1 MKSSFKKY
9 FSPLAVVAAIAISA
23 STVIAQPEADSQAL
37 PSPLPAPVPVVDA
50 EKSSTDVASPDTGRL
65 IYPLA
70 KPEIVTY
77 DDLQQKSPADL
88 RDPSNVRHE
97 VDYDPDN
104 GYYIYRTKVG
114 DMEVATPFVLDAGE
128 YSEQSLKESMN
139 AYWNEKNASNTD
151 KGNKFSL
158 EDMHVDIGPVGDKI
172 FGEGGVSLKTQGSVD
187 LTFGLKH
194 TRRDNPTIAERNR
207 KTNIFDFDTKIQ
219 LNATG
224 KVGDRLKFNMNYN
237 TEATFD
243 FDQSLINLSY
253 EGKEDNIIKKVEAGN
268 VTLPLS
274 TQLITGAN
282 ALFGVRTDMQFG
294 KLRVSALAAQQQ
306 SERKNISTKGGAQT
320 TEFEIKAADYEANRH
335 FFLSQF
341 FYDNYDEWMSKAP
354 TNASG
359 VVINKVE
366 VWVTST
372 SSSAEKTTRN
382 VIAFTDL
389 GEPESNPSKVNPNN
403 SANKLYSTLNS
414 GENVGIR
421 NYGSNQLEMVQYN
434 GKYLENGI
442 DYEVVNSARMLSPDE
457 FKFNPYLG
465 TVSLRS
471 TLNPSDVCAVAFQ
484 YTYKGKSYKVGELS
498 TDRVSSDSTS
508 STLFVK
514 LLKSTSNSPSN
525 PRLWKLMMKNVYSL
539 AAYNVSPEKFK
550 LDIEYYYSNDSISS
564 YLKYL
569 PISNIKKTPLIK
581 VLNLDRLNSKHK
593 AVSDGYFDFVD
604 GYTVD
609 ATNGRI
615 YLPSVEPFGSGLI
628 NKIDDK
634 ELAKQYA
641 FTELYELTQSDAKEY
656 AEKDKFI
663 LTGEYRS
670 SSGSQIR
677 LGATNVP
684 RGSVKVSA
692 GGRTLVE
699 NEGYTVDY
707 NMGVVTILDEVALSS
722 NTPINVSLESESFF
736 DTQRKSLL
744 GTTLQY
750 DFNDHFTFGGT
761 LMHLNEKPYTQKV
774 SYGDEPIS
782 NTIWGLNAAYNTP
795 SQWLTDMVDKLPL
808 INATVPSTIAVS
820 GEFAQLIPGH
830 AAAVD
835 GEGNGVSYI
844 DDFEGTKSSINI
856 MSPLAW
862 SLASTPVVSDATY
875 VGNKFIRE
883 SDAVWGSKLTGVK
896 GHLGYGMN
904 RAHFAWYRIDQ
915 VLNNKSKDTPKSLA
929 NDNDEMSNNLVRI
942 VHENELYPL
951 KQRVYGESS
960 ILPTLNLSFYP
971 QERGPY
977 NFDISGLNA
986 DGTLANPET
995 RWGGIMRKIEN
1006 SDFNKANVA
1015 YIEFWMMDPFDE
1027 FTLARNPN
1035 VNLSSGKLVFNL
1047 GEVSEDILKD
1057 GRISF
1062 ENGMPTNDMANVVDT
1077 TIWGRVP
1084 RIQAITYAFDNANI
1098 EQQDVGL
1105 DGLSTYDEHQY
1116 EIYKF
1121 YLNEIKKK
1129 LNSSALARF
1138 DADIHSPLND
1148 PAGDNFS
1155 HFLGDQYALGN
1166 GADMGILYR
1175 YKYYNGMEGNSSSSS
1190 SNYSSSTNAPDVED
1204 LNGDHTLNEK
1214 EQYFEYVVDIDKH
1227 ILENESQWASHFIA
1241 SKVST
1246 NQELKDG
1253 NVYPVTWYQFK
1264 IPIDAYN
1271 RKEGSI
1277 SNFQSI
1283 RYIRMYMT
1291 GFSTETHLR
1300 FGAMN
1305 LVRTDWRVY
1314 SQNKNLFEASYNDG
1328 IDSNGGSGSIS
1339 VSSVNIEND
1348 ADKSPVPYDL
1358 PPGVSRVI
1366 DPSQTQV
1373 REENEQSML
1382 ISLDS
1387 LGTKQARAVY
1397 KKTSLDMRR
1406 YERLRMFVHAEDK
1419 DELLNPTGNNHLFL
1433 FLRMGSDLTENYYE
1447 YQIPLT
1453 ITPRGSRDKYAIWPE
1468 SNNID
1473 FAFSTFTNLKKQ
1485 RDKAKAAGRVH
1496 INERY
1501 TENDRTN
1508 GNLITVIGTPSF
1520 GEITAMMIGVRN
1532 EDKVMHSADI
1542 WVNELRMVGFDEEGG
1557 CAGLGNLGIVFS
1569 DLGSISLGGRV
1580 EQAGFGSIEDN
1591 VDSRRTD
1598 DYYEYNFSANVQL
1611 GKLFPEKAKVNLPF
1625 SYTLEKTVS
1634 KPKYDPLNSDLTLEE
1649 SIENQTS
1656 ERAKDSVR
1664 DMSVTTTT
1672 FHSYTLNNVRVG
1684 ITSEKP
1690 MPYDPANFS
1699 FSLGYNETTEK
1710 SPEVQYDVTRNYNGL
1725 LNYSYNLNLK
1735 PVEPFKKAKLFKSNY
1750 LKLIREFNFNYLP
1763 NSYAFS
1769 TNMKRYYN
1777 EVQLR
1782 DYTTVIE
1789 HDTTFPYL
1797 AWDKDWTWSRT
1808 SDIKWNLSRSL
1819 KLSFSS
1825 AMNSQIDEIFRDEN
1839 GNYRDVPVNKSYLR
1853 EVNADDWY
1861 ERWKDTVWSSIKHFG
1876 TPIEYNQRFTA
1887 NWNIPINKL
1896 PYLDWVTSNA
1906 QFASDYT
1913 WDRGAETL
1921 LGQRSETGNIAFSK
1935 RQWNGD
1941 VRFNFETLYNKSNY
1955 LKEINKRFSNN
1966 KPRTGKKGP
1975 AKDDK
1980 KLTKEEKRKA
1990 KQAEKEAEAK
2000 RKEEESK
2007 PKVYERKN
2015 IRLRKDNKTRIS
2027 HRLGT
2032 TKLTVT
2038 LTDKDGKAYPVKFKV
2053 VDQNVINLIGTEDV
2067 SNLSLRVVGNQKQ
2080 RTPLSDALDLSVRIL
2095 MSVRNLSVTYREVDA
2110 LTLTGYHPESGFLG
2124 QDRNAPGYD
2133 FTFGFYKADKYMK
2146 KAKDHGWMLEDSAIV
2161 TNPVIKTREQDLQVK
2176 SSVIP
2181 FPGVK
2186 IDLNAAWMKTRVDD
2200 IYLMYDDANTF
2211 TGSYS
2216 RTHIAIKTAFKGK
2229 TLNSK
2234 LFNNF
2239 LSYRHQ
2245 VRSRVKSDFIRNTGI
2260 TDAGEY
2266 QDKLSANSSD
2276 VLVPAFLAAYTGS
2289 SPSSQKLDL
2298 LPNIWSMLP
2307 NWRVSV
2313 DLLSRWEYMQNYL
2326 KSLTLSHAYKC
2337 TYNVNSYSSLTD
2349 WTDLGGGYGEV
2360 AGTSPELDNGY
2371 FSTQYTVDNVNIN
2384 ESFSPLLGAEATLK
2398 NSLMLKAE
2406 VKRSRTNSL
2415 DVNALQVVE
2424 SYSNEYVFGAGYRL
2438 DDFGAIVRLSNNKQK
2453 TIKNDLNLR
2462 LDVSYKLTD
2471 AYIRKIEDM
2480 YSQLSSG
2487 INSFIIKFSA
2497 DYVVS
2502 SRLNVRFYYDR
2513 TASTPKV
2520 STSYPM
2526 VSSDFGIGVKILLSK

>member
-1 MKSSFKKY
+1 MKSNFKKY
-9 FSPLAVVAAIAISA
+9 FSPLAVVATIAISA
-23 STVIAQPEADSQAL
+23 TTVLAQRDADSQAL
-37 PSPLPAPVPVVDA
+37 PSPLPAPIPVADA
-50 EKSSTDVASPDTGRL
+50 EKSSTDVAGADTGRL

-114 DMEVATPFVLDAGE
+114 DMDIATPFVLDAGE
-128 YSEQSLKESMN
+128 YSEQTLQESMN
-139 AYWNEKNASNTD
+139 AYWNEKNSANVD
-151 KGNKFSL
+151 QGNKYSL
-158 EDMHVDIGPVGDKI
+158 EDLRVNIGPTGDKI
-172 FGEGGVSLKTQGSVD
+172 FGEGGVTLKTQGSVD

-194 TRRDNPTIAERNR
+194 TRRDNPSIAERNR

-224 KVGDRLKFNMNYN
+224 KVGDRVKFNMNYN

-253 EGKEDNIIKKVEAGN
+253 EGKEDNIIKKIEAGN

-341 FYDNYDEWMSKAP
+341 FYDNYDEWMAKIP

-372 SSSAEKTTRN
+372 STSAEKTTRN
-382 VIAFTDL
+382 VIAFTEL
-389 GEPESNPSKVNPNN
+389 GEPESNPDKVNPSNM
-403 SANKLYSTLNS
+403 ANGLYSTLTS
-414 GENVGIR
+414 GENAGIR

-434 GKYLENGI
+434 GKYLENGV
-442 DYEVVNSARMLSPDE
+442 DYEVVNSARMLNPDE
-457 FKFNPYLG
+457 FRFNPYLG

-498 TDRVSSDSTS
+498 TDRISSDTTS

-525 PRLWKLMMKNVYSL
+525 SRLWKLMMKNVYSL

-550 LDIEYYYSNDSISS
+550 LDIQYYYSNDSISS

-593 AVSDGYFDFVD
+593 AISDGYFDFVD

-628 NKIDDK
+628 NKINDK

-641 FTELYELTQSDAKEY
+641 FTELYEYTQSDAREF

-684 RGSVKVSA
+684 RGSVKVTA

-699 NEGYTVDY
+699 NEGFTVDY

-736 DTQRKSLL
+736 NTQRKSLL

-750 DFNDHFTFGGT
+750 DFNEHFTFGGT

-774 SYGDEPIS
+774 AYGEEPIS

-795 SQWLTDMVDKLPL
+795 SQWLTDVVDKLPL
-808 INATVPSTIAVS
+808 INATVPSSIAVS

-830 AAAVD
+830 ANAVD
-835 GEGNGVSYI
+835 GEGGGVSYI

-856 MSPLAW
+856 LSPLAW
-862 SLASTPVVSDATY
+862 TLASTPVISDATY
-875 VGNKFIRE
+875 VGHKLIRE
-883 SDAVWGSKLTGVK
+883 SDAAWGDRLNSNR

-904 RAHFAWYRIDQ
+904 RAHFAWFRIDQ
-915 VLNNKSKDTPKSLA
+915 VLNNTKGSNDTPKSLT
-929 NDNDEMSNNLVRI
+929 NQKDVFIYNNLVRL
-942 VHENELYPL
+942 VHEQELYPL
-951 KQRVYGESS
+951 RENQYGEST

-977 NFDISGLNA
+977 NLDISGMNA
-986 DGTLANPET
+986 DGTLADPEN

-1006 SDFNKANVA
+1006 TDFNKSNVA
-1015 YIEFWMMDPFDE
+1015 YIEFWMMDPFDAK
-1027 FTLARNPN
+1027 TLEQNPN

-1047 GEVSEDILKD
+1047 GEVSEDVLKD
-1057 GRISF
+1057 GRVSF
-1062 ENGMPTNDMANVVDT
+1062 ENGLPTDELSSVSDT

-1084 RIQAITYAFDNANI
+1084 RIQAITYAFDVNNI
-1098 EQQDVGL
+1098 EKQDVGI
-1105 DGLSTYDEHQY
+1105 DGLSTYDEHQFST
-1116 EIYKF
+1116 YKF
-1121 YLNEIKKK
+1121 YLDEIKKK
-1129 LNSSALARF
+1129 LNNTARAKF

-1148 PAGDNFS
+1148 PAGDDFT
-1155 HFLGDQYALGN
+1155 HFLGSQHDNYER
-1166 GADMGILYR
+1166 GILYR

-1190 SNYSSSTNAPDVED
+1190 SNYSSSTNTPDVED
-1204 LNGDHTLNEK
+1204 LNMDHTLNEK
-1214 EQYFEYVVDIDKH
+1214 EQYFEYVVDIDKSV
-1227 ILENESQWASHFIA
+1227 LENESQWATHYIA
-1241 SKVST
+1241 SKVT
-1246 NQELKDG
+1246 TFPKVGDD
-1253 NVYPVTWYQFK
+1253 NVVSTWYQFR

-1291 GFSTETHLR
+1291 GFSSETQLR
-1300 FGAMN
+1300 FGALN

-1314 SQNKNLFEASYNDG
+1314 SQNKNLFEATYNDG

-1339 VSSVNIEND
+1339 ISSVNIEND
-1348 ADKSPVPYDL
+1348 RNKQPVGYDL

-1373 REENEQSML
+1373 RQENEQSML

-1387 LGTKQARAVY
+1387 LGSKQARAAY
-1397 KKTSLDMRR
+1397 KKMSLDMRR
-1406 YERLRMFVHAEDK
+1406 YKSLRMFVHAEDK
-1419 DELLNPTGNNHLFL
+1419 DEVLNPTGDNHLFL
-1433 FLRMGSDLTENYYE
+1433 FLRLGSDLTENYYE

-1453 ITPRGSRDKYAIWPE
+1453 ITPRGATDKYLIWPE
-1468 SNNID
+1468 VNNVD
-1473 FAFSTFTNLKKQ
+1473 FAFDMFTNLKKQ
-1485 RDKAKAAGRVH
+1485 RDRAKTAGRVH
-1496 INERY
+1496 INERF
-1501 TENDRTN
+1501 TENDERN
-1508 GNLITVIGTPSF
+1508 GNLITVMGNPSF
-1520 GEITAMMIGVRN
+1520 GEISSIMIGVRN

-1542 WVNELRMVGFDEEGG
+1542 WVNELRMVGFDEDGG

-1569 DLGSISLGGRV
+1569 DLGSVSLGGRI
-1580 EQAGFGSIEDN
+1580 EQAGFGGIEDN
-1591 VDSRRTD
+1591 VDDRRKD
-1598 DYYEYNFSANVQL
+1598 DYYEYNFAANVQL

-1625 SYTLEKTVS
+1625 TYTLEKTVS
-1634 KPKYDPLNSDLTLEE
+1634 KPKYDPLNSDLTLKE

-1656 ERAKDSVR
+1656 EHAKDSIR
-1664 DMSVTTTT
+1664 DMSLTTTT
-1672 FHSYTLNNVRVG
+1672 YHSYNVNNVRVG

-1699 FSLGYNETTEK
+1699 FSFGYNETTEK
-1710 SPEVQYDVTRNYNGL
+1710 SPEVQYDVTRNYNGI
-1725 LNYSYNLNLK
+1725 LNYAYNLNLK
-1735 PVEPFKKAKLFKSNY
+1735 SVEPFKKVKAFKSNN
-1750 LKLIREFNFNYLP
+1750 LKLIRDFNFTYLP

-1782 DYTTVIE
+1782 DYSAVIQK
-1789 HDTTFPYL
+1789 DTSFPYL
-1797 AWDKDWTWSRT
+1797 AWDKDWTWSRN
-1808 SDIKWNLSRSL
+1808 SDIKWNLTKSL

-1825 AMNSQIDEIFRDEN
+1825 AQNSQIDEIFRDEN

-1853 EVNADDWY
+1853 EINADDWY

-1887 NWNIPINKL
+1887 NWNVPINKL
-1896 PYLDWVTSNA
+1896 PYLDWITSNA
-1906 QFASDYT
+1906 QYSADYT
-1913 WDRGAETL
+1913 WDRGAETV
-1921 LGQRSETGNIAFSK
+1921 LGQYSESGNIAFSK

-1955 LKEINKRFSNN
+1955 LKEINKRFSNS
-1966 KPRTGKKGP
+1966 KPRNVGKKGP

-1980 KLTKEEKRKA
+1980 KMTKEEKKKA

-2000 RKEEESK
+2000 RKEDEAK

-2038 LTDKDGKAYPVKFKV
+2038 LTDKDGKSYPAKFKV

-2067 SNLSLRVVGNQKQ
+2067 SNLTLKVVGSQKQ
-2080 RTPLSDALDLSVRIL
+2080 RTAATEVLDITARVL
-2095 MSVRNLSVTYREVDA
+2095 MSVRNLTISYREIDA
-2110 LTLTGYHPESGFLG
+2110 LTLTGYNPESGFLG
-2124 QDRNAPGYD
+2124 QDGKAPGYG
-2133 FTFGFYKADKYMK
+2133 FTFGFYNADKYLK
-2146 KAKDHGWMLEDSAIV
+2146 KVQDHGWMLQDSNIV
-2161 TNPVIKTREQDLQVK
+2161 TNPVIKTKEQDLQVK
-2176 SSVIP
+2176 SSVMP
-2181 FPGVK
+2181 FPGIK

-2200 IYLMYDDANTF
+2200 IYYMYEDANTF

-2229 TLNSK
+2229 KLNSE

-2239 LSYRHQ
+2239 LDNRNII
-2245 VRSRVKSDFIRNTGI
+2245 RNRVKTEFIRNTGI

-2266 QDKLSANSSD
+2266 QDKLSPNSSD
-2276 VLVPAFLAAYTGS
+2276 VLVPAFLAAYTGRS
-2289 SPSSQKLDL
+2289 ASSQKLDL
-2298 LPNIWSMLP
+2298 LPSMLSMLP

-2326 KSLTLSHAYKC
+2326 KSLTLTHAYKC

-2360 AGTSPELDNGY
+2360 AGTSVELDNGY
-2371 FSTQYTVDNVNIN
+2371 FSSQYTVDNVNIN
-2384 ESFSPLLGAEATLK
+2384 ESFSPLIGAEATLK
-2398 NSLMLKAE
+2398 NSLALKAE

-2424 SYSNEYVFGAGYRL
+2424 SYSNEYVFGAGYRI
-2438 DDFGAIVRLSNNKQK
+2438 DDFGAIVHLANDKQK

-2497 DYVVS
+2497 DYVLS
-2502 SRLNVRFYYDR
+2502 SRINVRFYYDR

-2526 VSSDFGIGVKILLSK
+2526 VSSDFGVGIKVLLSK

>member
-1 MKSSFKKY
+1 MKSKLKKY
-9 FSPLAVVAAIAISA
+9 FSPLAAVVAIAISA
-23 STVIAQPEADSQAL
+23 TTVLAQPDVDGTSL
-37 PSPLPAPVPVVDA
+37 PSPLPAPVPVGDA
-50 EKSSTDVASPDTGRL
+50 GKSSTDVASADTGRL

-77 DDLQQKSPADL
+77 EDLNQKSPADL
-88 RDPSNVRHE
+88 REPSNVRHE
-97 VDYDPDN
+97 VDYDPEN

-114 DMEVATPFVLDAGE
+114 DMDIATPFVLDAGE
-128 YSEQSLKESMN
+128 YSEQSLQESMN
-139 AYWNEKNASNTD
+139 AYWNEKNAANTD
-151 KGNKFSL
+151 RGNKFSL
-158 EDMHVDIGPVGDKI
+158 EDMRLDIGPAGDKI

-187 LTFGLKH
+187 LTFGFKH
-194 TRRDNPTIAERNR
+194 TRRDNPSIAERNR
-207 KTNIFDFDTKIQ
+207 KSTIFDFDTKIQ

-224 KVGDRLKFNMNYN
+224 KVGDRVKFNMNYN

-320 TEFEIKAADYEANRH
+320 TEFEIKASEYESNRH

-341 FYDNYDEWMSKAP
+341 FYDNYDEWMSKIP
-354 TNASG
+354 TSTSG

-372 SSSAEKTTRN
+372 STSAEKTTRN

-389 GEPESNPSKVNPNN
+389 GEAEGASKINPANASNN
-403 SANKLYSTLNS
+403 LYSTLTS
-414 GENVGIR
+414 AENAGIR
-421 NYGSNQLEMVQYN
+421 NYGSNQLDMVQYN

-442 DYEVVNSARMLSPDE
+442 DYEVVNSARMLGPDE
-457 FKFNPYLG
+457 FKFNPNLG
-465 TVSLRS
+465 TISLRS
-471 TLNPSDVCAVAFQ
+471 TLNPSDVCAVAYQ
-484 YTYKGKSYKVGELS
+484 YTYKGRSYKVGELT
-498 TDRVSSDSTS
+498 TDRISSDTTS

-628 NKIDDK
+628 SKIEDK

-641 FTELYELTQSDAKEY
+641 FTELYEYTQSDAREF

-684 RGSVKVSA
+684 RGSVKVTA
-692 GGRTLVE
+692 GGRTLIE

-736 DTQRKSLL
+736 NTQRKSLL

-750 DFNDHFTFGGT
+750 DFNEHFTFGGT

-774 SYGDEPIS
+774 AYGEEPIS

-808 INATVPSTIAVS
+808 INATVPSSIAVS
-820 GEFAQLIPGH
+820 GEFAQLVPGH

-835 GEGNGVSYI
+835 GEDGGVSYI

-862 SLASTPVVSDATY
+862 SLASTPVISDATY
-875 VGNKFIRE
+875 VGHKLIRE
-883 SDAVWGSKLTGVK
+883 SDAAWGGKLVSSK

-904 RAHFAWYRIDQ
+904 RSHFAWFRIDQ
-915 VLNNKSKDTPKSLA
+915 VLNNSSKDTPKSLSKA
-929 NDNDEMSNNLVRI
+929 DLDNNLVRL
-942 VHENELYPL
+942 VHENEIYKLREPTN
-951 KQRVYGESS
+951 GEPT
-960 ILPTLNLSFYP
+960 IIPTLNLSFYP

-977 NFDISGLNA
+977 NLDISGMNA
-986 DGTLANPET
+986 DGTLDNPEN
-995 RWGGIMRKIEN
+995 RWGGIMRKVEN
-1006 SDFNKANVA
+1006 PDFNKSNVA
-1015 YIEFWMMDPFDE
+1015 YIEFWMMDPYDQA
-1027 FTLARNPN
+1027 TLDLNPN

-1062 ENGMPTNDMANVVDT
+1062 ENGMPTEGMANVVDT

-1084 RIQAITYAFDNANI
+1084 RIQAITYAFDINNI

-1105 DGLSTYDEHQY
+1105 DGLSDYQERQFDT
-1116 EIYKF
+1116 YKF
-1121 YLNEIKKK
+1121 YLDEIKKK
-1129 LNSSALARF
+1129 LNNTALAKF
-1138 DADIHSPLND
+1138 DVDPHSPLND

-1155 HFLGDQYALGN
+1155 HFLGSQYTVGQY
-1166 GADMGILYR
+1166 DRGILYR
-1175 YKYYNGMEGNSSSSS
+1175 YKYYNGVEGNSSASSAD
-1190 SNYSSSTNAPDVED
+1190 YSSSTNCPDVED
-1204 LNGDHTLNEK
+1204 LNVDHTLNEK
-1214 EQYFEYVVDIDKH
+1214 EQYFEYVVDIDKD
-1227 ILENESQWASHFIA
+1227 ILENESQWASHYIA
-1241 SKVST
+1241 SRVIGTYKRASQGDYA
-1246 NQELKDG
+1246 NIK
-1253 NVYPVTWYQFK
+1253 WYQFR

-1271 RKEGSI
+1271 RKEGAI
-1277 SNFQSI
+1277 NNFQSI

-1291 GFSTETHLR
+1291 GFSGETQLR

-1314 SQNKNLFEASYNDG
+1314 SQNKNLFEATYNDG
-1328 IDSNGGSGSIS
+1328 IDSNGGTGSIS
-1339 VSSVNIEND
+1339 ISSVNIEND
-1348 ADKSPVPYDL
+1348 RNKTPVPYDL

-1373 REENEQSML
+1373 RQENEQSML

-1387 LGTKQARAVY
+1387 LGTKQARAAY

-1406 YERLRMFVHAEDK
+1406 YKRLRMFVHAEDK
-1419 DELLNPTGNNHLFL
+1419 DEMLNPTGNNHLFL

-1453 ITPRGSRDKYAIWPE
+1453 ITPKGSTDKYAIWPVA
-1468 SNNID
+1468 NNVD
-1473 FAFSTFTNLKKQ
+1473 FAFDIFTNLKKR
-1485 RDKAKAAGRVH
+1485 RDKAKAGGRVH
-1496 INERY
+1496 INDRY
-1501 TENDRTN
+1501 TENDGVT
-1508 GNLITVIGTPSF
+1508 GNLITIIGTPSF
-1520 GEITAMMIGVRN
+1520 GEITSLMIGVRN

-1542 WVNELRMVGFDEEGG
+1542 WVNELRMVGFDEDGG

-1569 DLGSISLGGRV
+1569 DLGSVSLGGRV

-1591 VDSRRTD
+1591 VDDRRTD
-1598 DYYEYNFSANVQL
+1598 DYYEYNLAANVQL

-1625 SYTLEKTVS
+1625 TYTLEKSVS
-1634 KPKYDPLNSDLTLEE
+1634 KPKYDPLNSDLTLKE

-1656 ERAKDSVR
+1656 ERAKDSIR
-1664 DMSVTTTT
+1664 DMSLTTTT
-1672 FHSYTLNNVRVG
+1672 YHSYNLNNVRVG
-1684 ITSEKP
+1684 IASEKP

-1710 SPEVQYDVTRNYNGL
+1710 SPEVEYDVTRNYNGT
-1725 LNYSYNLNLK
+1725 LNYAYNLSLK
-1735 PVEPFKKAKLFKSNY
+1735 PVEPFKKVKAFKSNH

-1782 DYTTVIE
+1782 DYTTVIQK
-1789 HDTTFPYL
+1789 DTTFPYL

-1808 SDIKWNLSRSL
+1808 SDIKWNLSKSL

-1825 AMNSQIDEIFRDEN
+1825 AQNSQIDEIFRDEN
-1839 GNYRDVPVNKSYLR
+1839 GNYRDVPVNRSYLR
-1853 EVNADDWY
+1853 EINADDWY

-1887 NWNIPINKL
+1887 NWTVPINKL
-1896 PYLDWVTSNA
+1896 PYLDWITSNA
-1906 QFASDYT
+1906 QYSADYT
-1913 WDRGAETL
+1913 WDRGAETI
-1921 LGQRSETGNIAFSK
+1921 LGQGSETGNIAFSK

-1955 LKEINKRFSNN
+1955 LKDINKRYSNN
-1966 KPRTGKKGP
+1966 KTRTGKKGP

-1980 KLTKEEKRKA
+1980 KLTKEEKKKA
-1990 KQAEKEAEAK
+1990 KEAEKEAEAK
-2000 RKEEESK
+2000 RKEDEAK

-2038 LTDKDGKAYPVKFKV
+2038 LTDKDGKNYPVKFKV

-2067 SNLSLRVVGNQKQ
+2067 SNLTLKVVGTQKQ
-2080 RTPLSDALDLSVRIL
+2080 RTPLSDALDITARVL
-2095 MSVRNLSVTYREVDA
+2095 MSVRNLSISYREVDA
-2110 LTLTGYHPESGFLG
+2110 LTLTGYRPGSGFLG
-2124 QDRNAPGYD
+2124 QDGNSPGYG
-2133 FTFGFYKADKYMK
+2133 FTFGFYNADKYLK
-2146 KAKDHGWMLEDSAIV
+2146 KAIDRGWMLEDSVV
-2161 TNPVIKTREQDLQVK
+2161 TNPVIKTKEQDLQVK
-2176 SSVIP
+2176 SSLIP
-2181 FPGVK
+2181 FPGIK

-2200 IYLMYDDANTF
+2200 IYYMYDDANTF
-2211 TGSYS
+2211 RGSFS

-2229 TLNSK
+2229 KLNST

-2239 LSYRHQ
+2239 LDYRHT
-2245 VRSRVKSDFIRNTGI
+2245 VRSRVKADFIRNTGI

-2266 QDKLSANSSD
+2266 ADKLSANSSD

-2289 SPSSQKLDL
+2289 KPSSQSLDL
-2298 LPNIWSMLP
+2298 LPSMLSMLP

-2337 TYNVNSYSSLTD
+2337 TYNVNSYSSLTE
-2349 WTDLGGGYGEV
+2349 WTDLGNGYGEV
-2360 AGTSPELDNGY
+2360 AGTSVELDNGY
-2371 FSTQYTVDNVNIN
+2371 FSSQYTVDNVNIN
-2384 ESFSPLLGAEATLK
+2384 ESFSPLIGAEATLK
-2398 NSLMLKAE
+2398 NSLSLKAE
-2406 VKRSRTNSL
+2406 MKKSRTNSL

-2438 DDFGAIVRLSNNKQK
+2438 DDFGAIVHLSNNKSK

-2520 STSYPM
+2520 SSTYPM
-2526 VSSDFGIGVKILLSK
+2526 VSSDFGIGIKILLSK